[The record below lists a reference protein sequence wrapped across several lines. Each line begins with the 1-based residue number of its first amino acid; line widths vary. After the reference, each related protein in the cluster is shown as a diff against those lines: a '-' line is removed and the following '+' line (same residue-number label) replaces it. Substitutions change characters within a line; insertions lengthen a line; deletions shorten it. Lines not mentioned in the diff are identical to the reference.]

1 MDGFDGM
8 TDEEIHLKEALIRS
22 LNEEGILPKIQAQ
35 LKAAVYLALEKHNY
49 AEGLSS
55 LNQSTRAFWSTE
67 NGLIIASLLV
77 DFMTVM
83 KLENTLNVLKHEAQ
97 MEQIRLLDS
106 DTLTSLLPVGRTS
119 ENSSVLLSMVETLKN
134 IRSSKMNDT
143 DSSSTSNNSRK
154 RLSRIPVLQNRVT
167 SSRSQASEETLYNTS
182 RRGDKSSN
190 TNEYAKI
197 HQESSFQEPVNNCS
211 NRLQM
216 RSPTHGPRKF
226 CAPQVQTHQYREI
239 LASLNPLEVRVYAPV
254 KKQSP
259 INDDKSDVDDDDD
272 IEEVLKTEES
282 VADDAVDQTVDSEQS
297 LGLDYVEEVQSSLN
311 PVLPTRLVQ

>member
-1 MDGFDGM
+1 
-8 TDEEIHLKEALIRS
+8 
-22 LNEEGILPKIQAQ
+22 
-35 LKAAVYLALEKHNY
+35 
-49 AEGLSS
+49 
-55 LNQSTRAFWSTE
+55 
-67 NGLIIASLLV
+67 
-77 DFMTVM
+77 MTVM

-106 DTLTSLLPVGRTS
+106 DTLTSILPVGRAS

-154 RLSRIPVLQNRVT
+154 
-167 SSRSQASEETLYNTS
+167 SSRSQASEETLNNNK
-182 RRGDKSSN
+182 GDKSSN
-190 TNEYAKI
+190 MNEYAKI
-197 HQESSFQEPVNNCS
+197 HQDSAFQEPVNNCS
-211 NRLQM
+211 SRLQM
-216 RSPTHGPRKF
+216 RSPTHGSS
-226 CAPQVQTHQYREI
+226 EI
-239 LASLNPLEVRVYAPV
+239 LRPSSPASGNISKSESTGRSNSGYISPSIVRVYAPV

-297 LGLDYVEEVQSSLN
+297 LGLDYVEEVQSPLN
-311 PVLPTRLVQ
+311 PVQPTRIVQ

>member
-1 MDGFDGM
+1 M
-8 TDEEIHLKEALIRS
+8 
-22 LNEEGILPKIQAQ
+22 Q
-35 LKAAVYLALEKHNY
+35 
-49 AEGLSS
+49 
-55 LNQSTRAFWSTE
+55 
-67 NGLIIASLLV
+67 GLIIASLLV

-106 DTLTSLLPVGRTS
+106 DTLTSILPVGRAS

-167 SSRSQASEETLYNTS
+167 SSRSQASEETLNNNK
-182 RRGDKSSN
+182 GDKSSN
-190 TNEYAKI
+190 MNEYAKI
-197 HQESSFQEPVNNCS
+197 HQDSAFQEPVNNCS
-211 NRLQM
+211 SRLQM
-216 RSPTHGPRKF
+216 RSPTHGSS
-226 CAPQVQTHQYREI
+226 EI
-239 LASLNPLEVRVYAPV
+239 LRPSSPASGNISKSESTGRSNSGYISPSIVRVYAPV

-297 LGLDYVEEVQSSLN
+297 LGLDYVEEVQSPLN
-311 PVLPTRLVQ
+311 PVQPTRIVQ

>member
-1 MDGFDGM
+1 
-8 TDEEIHLKEALIRS
+8 
-22 LNEEGILPKIQAQ
+22 
-35 LKAAVYLALEKHNY
+35 
-49 AEGLSS
+49 
-55 LNQSTRAFWSTE
+55 
-67 NGLIIASLLV
+67 
-77 DFMTVM
+77 
-83 KLENTLNVLKHEAQ
+83 
-97 MEQIRLLDS
+97 
-106 DTLTSLLPVGRTS
+106 
-119 ENSSVLLSMVETLKN
+119 
-134 IRSSKMNDT
+134 
-143 DSSSTSNNSRK
+143 
-154 RLSRIPVLQNRVT
+154 
-167 SSRSQASEETLYNTS
+167 SRSQASEETLYNTS

-216 RSPTHGPRKF
+216 RSPTHGSS
-226 CAPQVQTHQYREI
+226 EI
-239 LASLNPLEVRVYAPV
+239 LRPSSPNSPVSGNISKSESTGRSNSGYISPSIVRVYAPV